1 MKYIFLA
8 KEYDLVVGDTF
19 ELFYRGIICLHNPY
33 KYYILVRCPK
43 GNPYPR
49 YYTFTPKED
58 EIGDYE
64 LTISLIDD
72 DHQVVDFATTTL
84 HVVKPE
90 SPTKH
95 QNVLCIGDS
104 LTFTGEWPK
113 EGYRRFTKTGG
124 EPNGLGYDKSLTMIG
139 TCQKTVE
146 DDIVGYEGYGS
157 WTWKSFCTTDVVSTI
172 SPVCVEVNNHNLD
185 ENDQHSVWKSE
196 GLEWILESIEE
207 KRLKFK
213 RGNLNYTPTPKI
225 GDKFIHVSGGIHH
238 EDIIVNK
245 YEFEMGN
252 PFWNKAIENNDFK
265 TYCSKYGYEGIDL
278 VYVLLS
284 WNGQYIPY
292 NTNFDHHTIYAKK
305 LMTQIHEAYPNA
317 HITLLGIQI
326 CSVNGGIGA
335 NYGASGYY
343 SDEFGT
349 ITTAFNYNKCLEEL
363 ANYDEFKDYV
373 RYVDTKA
380 QFDSEYNMPM
390 ILKKVNTRSTIT
402 EYIGTNAVHPTLNG
416 YLQIGD
422 VFYRALVR
430 DIVDGNKK

>member
-90 SPTKH
+90 RPTKH

-172 SPVCVEVNNHNLD
+172 SPVWVEVNNHNLD

-196 GLEWILESIEE
+196 GLIWI
-207 KRLKFK
+207 
-213 RGNLNYTPTPKI
+213 
-225 GDKFIHVSGGIHH
+225 D
-238 EDIIVNK
+238 
-245 YEFEMGN
+245 
-252 PFWNKAIENNDFK
+252 
-265 TYCSKYGYEGIDL
+265 
-278 VYVLLS
+278 
-284 WNGQYIPY
+284 
-292 NTNFDHHTIYAKK
+292 
-305 LMTQIHEAYPNA
+305 
-317 HITLLGIQI
+317 
-326 CSVNGGIGA
+326 
-335 NYGASGYY
+335 
-343 SDEFGT
+343 
-349 ITTAFNYNKCLEEL
+349 
-363 ANYDEFKDYV
+363 
-373 RYVDTKA
+373 
-380 QFDSEYNMPM
+380 
-390 ILKKVNTRSTIT
+390 
-402 EYIGTNAVHPTLNG
+402 
-416 YLQIGD
+416 
-422 VFYRALVR
+422 
-430 DIVDGNKK
+430 